1 MSHSISCPQCQ
12 HPLNID
18 AVLSEQFDAKYRAQY
33 AQRDKDITFRE
44 KALTMEL
51 AQRETALT
59 QKLQAREGEFKAQL
73 RRELEKETVVQ
84 QQSLEAELSAKSL
97 RISELLRT
105 ESDLRR
111 QKRELE
117 EAQAGVD
124 AEIERR
130 LAGERKTLQGRL
142 TEEAQQKAQ
151 LVIQEKELLIG
162 QLNQRVQE
170 MQQKI
175 TQGSMQVQGEAQEM
189 LLEQL
194 LRDTHRLDQI
204 EEIKK
209 GELGADV
216 AQLVRNLYGKLCGT
230 ILYESKRTKHF
241 SEDWVIK
248 LRQDMLQRNAP
259 IGVLVTAIL
268 PKGVAG
274 IDHRRDDNIFICT
287 MADVKVLSIALRAQL
302 VQVEEIQLV
311 QINQGDKMKLLYSY
325 LTGPEF
331 KAQLVTIRSVF
342 GQMQKSLNSE
352 KKRALT
358 TFKTR
363 EKQLDTILHSLTGMV
378 GSINGIAGL
387 TLAEFDDYELLD
399 DEPSLLESE

>member
-1 MSHSISCPQCQ
+1 MSHPITCPQCQ
-12 HPLNID
+12 HPFNID
-18 AVLSEQFDAKYRAQY
+18 AVLSEQFDAKYRTQY
-33 AQRDKDITFRE
+33 AQREKDITFRE
-44 KALTMEL
+44 KALSMQQ
-51 AQRETALT
+51 AQQETVLT
-59 QKLQAREGEFKAQL
+59 QKLQEREREFKVQL
-73 RRELEKETVVQ
+73 RRELEKETAARQ
-84 QQSLEAELSAKSL
+84 QGLEAELTAKSQ

-105 ESDLRR
+105 ETDLRR
-111 QKRELE
+111 KQRELE

-130 LAGERKTLQGRL
+130 LAGERKLLQGRL
-142 TEEAQQKAQ
+142 TDEAQQKAQ
-151 LVIQEKELLIG
+151 LVIQEKELLIE
-162 QLNQRVQE
+162 QLNQRVQD
-170 MQQKI
+170 MQRKI
-175 TQGSMQVQGEAQEM
+175 TQGSMQVQGEAQEI

-194 LRDTHRLDQI
+194 LRDTHRLDQV

-230 ILYESKRTKHF
+230 ILYESKRTKQF
-241 SEDWVIK
+241 SEDWVAK

-259 IGVLVTAIL
+259 IGVLVTTVL
-268 PKGVAG
+268 PKGVVG
-274 IDHRRDDNIFICT
+274 IDHRCEDNIFICT

-302 VQVEEIQLV
+302 VQVEEVQLV
-311 QINQGDKMKLLYSY
+311 QINQGDKMRLLYSY

-331 KAQLVTIRSVF
+331 KTQLVTIRSVF
-342 GQMQKSLNSE
+342 GQMQKSLSSE

-358 TFKTR
+358 AFKTR

-387 TLAEFDDYELLD
+387 TLAEFDDYEVLD
-399 DEPSLLESE
+399 EEASLLESE